1 MLEDQLK
8 KIDINTDYALSQN
21 KVKLIAVSKYASDEQ
36 VQEAYKLGIR
46 DFGENYI
53 MPALKRQKTLN
64 FRDKVRWHLL
74 GPIQKNKINKV
85 VGNFDLIH
93 SVHTQE
99 IAYLINQKAE
109 ALNLVQNI
117 LLQVN
122 LTQDKSGFLESEIEE
137 VFLDLVK
144 LKNIKIQGLMLMNY
158 HEISQKTETNFNRM
172 RLLKEMMTTHCPDSD
187 FELSMGMSN
196 DYHLAVKNGATII
209 RIGRNLF
216 S

>member
-21 KVKLIAVSKYASDEQ
+21 KVKLVAVSKYASDEQ
-36 VQEAYKLGIR
+36 VQEAYDLGIR

-64 FRDKVRWHLL
+64 FRDEVRWHLL

-99 IAYLINQKAE
+99 IAYLINQK
-109 ALNLVQNI
+109 QKH
-117 LLQVN
+117 
-122 LTQDKSGFLESEIEE
+122 LTWY
-137 VFLDLVK
+137 
-144 LKNIKIQGLMLMNY
+144 KIFCF
-158 HEISQKTETNFNRM
+158 K
-172 RLLKEMMTTHCPDSD
+172 
-187 FELSMGMSN
+187 
-196 DYHLAVKNGATII
+196 
-209 RIGRNLF
+209 
-216 S
+216 

>member
-64 FRDKVRWHLL
+64 FRDEVRWHLL

>member
-21 KVKLIAVSKYASDEQ
+21 KVKLVAVSKYASDEQ
-36 VQEAYKLGIR
+36 VQEAYDLGIR

-172 RLLKEMMTTHCPDSD
+172 RLLKEMMTTHCPNSD

>member
-64 FRDKVRWHLL
+64 FRDEVRWHLL

-93 SVHTQE
+93 SVHTLE

>member
-64 FRDKVRWHLL
+64 FRDEVRWHLL

-117 LLQVN
+117 LLQVIHDG
-122 LTQDKSGFLESEIEE
+122 TQSGFS
-137 VFLDLVK
+137 
-144 LKNIKIQGLMLMNY
+144 LML
-158 HEISQKTETNFNRM
+158 
-172 RLLKEMMTTHCPDSD
+172 L
-187 FELSMGMSN
+187 
-196 DYHLAVKNGATII
+196 
-209 RIGRNLF
+209 
-216 S
+216 